1 MPVMFFGHGNPMN
14 AIEDNEFS
22 QAWMQA
28 AVDLPVPRA
37 ILCISAHWETVGP
50 EVTATL
56 QPKTIHDFSGFPDE
70 MYELQYPAPG
80 SPELADEIC
89 GMVKSMKVRSNDYRG
104 LDHGTWSVLK
114 RLFPY
119 ADIPVV
125 QLSLDQTQPN
135 QFHYDLGG
143 ELKQLRERDV
153 LVIGSGNIVHNL
165 QLMVRKDTAFDWA
178 QEYDSMVKE
187 WILTDEHRPI
197 IQYEN
202 YGEPA
207 FLSVNTGE
215 HYEPLMYILGMK
227 EPGDP
232 VHFFTEKIWG
242 GSLSMRSLRIG

>member
-1 MPVMFFGHGNPMN
+1 MFFGHGNPVN

-22 QAWMQA
+22 QAWMKA
-28 AVDLPVPRA
+28 AAELPVPRA
-37 ILCISAHWETVGP
+37 ILCISAHWESVGT
-50 EVTATL
+50 EVTAVQ
-56 QPKTIHDFSGFPDE
+56 QPRTIHDLSGFPDE

-89 GMVKSMKVRSNDYRG
+89 GMVKSMNVRSMNHRG
-104 LDHGTWSVLK
+104 MDHGTWTVLK
-114 RLFPY
+114 RLFPD

-125 QLSLDQTQPN
+125 QLSLDQTQSS

-153 LVIGSGNIVHNL
+153 LVIGSGNIVHSL
-165 QLMVRKDTAFDWA
+165 PLMTRKDTAFDWA
-178 QEYDSMVKE
+178 QEYDSLVKE
-187 WILTDEHRPI
+187 WILTNEHQSI
-197 IQYEN
+197 IHYEN

-215 HYEPLMYILGMK
+215 HYEPLLYILGIK
-227 EPGDP
+227 ESSEP
-232 VHFFTEKIWG
+232 VHFFTEKILG